1 MTLNEQLTAARLA
14 YHQLMTG
21 VAPKVIVDQNGER
34 VEFVAAN
41 ADRLRQYI
49 VSLESAIAA
58 GVSVSRNPRPLIPF
72 F

>member
-1 MTLNEQLTAARLA
+1 MTLNEQLSAARSA
-14 YHQLMTG
+14 YHLLMTG
-21 VAPKVIVDQNGER
+21 QAPKVIVDQNGER

-49 VSLESAIAA
+49 MSLEAQVAA
-58 GVSVSRNPRPLIPF
+58 GASFPRNPRPLMPF